1 MFISLPFLR
10 QETLLYNPDSFHLA
24 YRIKLA
30 FKLRNMEKTWGK
42 NGGTKNVTFDCS
54 SSTSTAQTDT
64 LFKTLKG
71 EMVTTLNEHTVILG
85 SCYNSRNGV
94 KILGTG

>member
-1 MFISLPFLR
+1 MFISLPFLS
-10 QETLLYNPDSFHLA
+10 QETLFFNSDSFHLA

-30 FKLRNMEKTWGK
+30 FKLRKMEKLGEK
-42 NGGTKNVTFDCS
+42 IGGTKNVTIDCS

-71 EMVTTLNEHTVILG
+71 EMVTTLNQQDIP
-85 SCYNSRNGV
+85 
-94 KILGTG
+94 I